1 MADKKINNNK
11 VTENN
16 ATSNVVSEKNPKIVA
31 NNVLASKLSE
41 TLKVDTDS
49 YYTTLPSGVEISQ
62 KKYAFINPVGKRDS
76 VTVYDATVMESMDR
90 ISAYMKGKEYL
101 SYGICVEFA
110 NIQNSGKLESM
121 GFKSIAEFGKALYNL
136 ESSTVNHYTK
146 IGNCFLNPDYSVKA
160 GLPEISVSHFI
171 ELNTLV
177 GENGEIDNIIELF
190 VNGTL
195 SDGLSTKKYR
205 EIVKTI
211 KNGGLLTDNSAN
223 NAEIDDNKTEE
234 TDNTANSTANEDKS
248 SNSQPTIHNLE
259 KSFDIQVAI
268 GQILSNSK
276 AISEICEIIAKNG
289 HNSGNIAKAV
299 EKVVE
304 EAQKLL

>member
-1 MADKKINNNK
+1 MADKKNNTNK

-16 ATSNVVSEKNPKIVA
+16 VESNVVSEKNPKIETT
-31 NNVLASKLSE
+31 NTLASKLSE
-41 TLKVDTDS
+41 TLAVNTDS

-62 KKYAFINPVGKRDS
+62 KKYVFLNPIGKKES
-76 VTVYDATVMESMDR
+76 VTVYDPTIMESMDK
-90 ISAYMKGKEYL
+90 ISNFIKGKEYL
-101 SYGICVEFA
+101 SYAICREFA

-136 ESSTVNHYTK
+136 EASTVNHYTK
-146 IGNCFLNPDYSVKA
+146 IGNAFINSDYSVKA

-177 GENGEIDNIIELF
+177 GENGEIDGIIELF

-211 KNGGLLTDNSAN
+211 KNGALLTDNSSD
-223 NAEIDDNKTEE
+223 NADNS
-234 TDNTANSTANEDKS
+234 DNTAESSDNGGNSTANEDKS
-248 SNSQPTIHNLE
+248 SNSQPTVHNLE

-276 AISEICEIIAKNG
+276 AISEICEIITKNG
-289 HNSGNIAKAV
+289 HKCDSIASAV